1 MDDENDYL
9 GMTLEAAVDYPELA
23 DIIAANP
30 PPIEVTASRRKV
42 ASSWQVVDDGGNV
55 LATYDSIEKAT
66 KAAGDK
72 YHVML
77 QSNHTITDGAADP
90 AVVEGMPPVTSPVG
104 IRRQAEGFM
113 DWMSDR
119 VIDMAENRGITP
131 DYFTGPSHDWC
142 RFRRDSHCFYP
153 SRLHEEATRVA
164 GYPVWRVFDRGFCPK
179 QKWDDQRACPIS
191 EPGPNS
197 REQRQGIECT
207 RNWEEGGQRDGMP
220 MPMVGDLGDPER
232 TFQESGVKLYQRDQ
246 VM

>member
-119 VIDMAENRGITP
+119 VLDAAENRGITP
-131 DYFTGPSHDWC
+131 DVFTGPSHDWC
-142 RFRRDSHCFYP
+142 RFRANSHCHFP
-153 SRLHEEATRVA
+153 SSLNVEATQVA
-164 GYPVWRVFDRGFCPK
+164 GYPVWFVADRGFCPR
-179 QKWDDQRACPIS
+179 QKWEAQQACPVG
-191 EPGPNS
+191 EPGPNAHGGG
-197 REQRQGIECT
+197 GIECT
-207 RNWEEGGQRDGMP
+207 RNWNEGGQRDGRP
-220 MPMVGDLGDPER
+220 MPMVSLDFGDPDKAFR
-232 TFQESGVKLYQRDQ
+232 DAGVQVYQRDQ